1 VVAGGP
7 ESGRRIP
14 LTTGVHRVG
23 REAAVALD
31 DPSVSTEHLVVTVA
45 EDGAVSVADAGS
57 RASTRHVPAP
67 PNDPH
72 RSRLPLGASLIPLV
86 LGVGLYLLTHLPTML
101 FFSLLA
107 PVMAVTTYVEDRRGG
122 RKGFERQRVDYR
134 RRLAELRT
142 ELDAERR
149 AEVARR
155 RAEAPSAPELLRR
168 AQRLE
173 PTLWERRP
181 MTRTSSPTGQGKR
194 LRGPRWKG
202 TALRPLDRSALLT
215 ERRAYPS
222 PPPPAR
228 KPLWPL
234 QATPGLGAKSLP
246 PAATI

>member
-1 VVAGGP
+1 V
-7 ESGRRIP
+7 R
-14 LTTGVHRVG
+14 
-23 REAAVALD
+23 
-31 DPSVSTEHLVVTVA
+31 DPIEPQAPS
-45 EDGAVSVADAGS
+45 ADAGG
-57 RASTRHVPAP
+57 RIPFNRPPRVQRRLEASTRHVPAP

-122 RKGFERQRVDYR
+122 RKGFERQRVENR

-181 MTRTSSPTGQGKR
+181 MTRTSSPTGQGNDCAGLVGKVR
-194 LRGPRWKG
+194 RCGRW
-202 TALRPLDRSALLT
+202 TAAP
-215 ERRAYPS
+215 Y
-222 PPPPAR
+222 
-228 KPLWPL
+228 
-234 QATPGLGAKSLP
+234 
-246 PAATI
+246 